1 VPEPKETREGEGR
14 YEWRPLASNE
24 RIQEGDQYLDYDNG
38 HKQNWRQVPAIA
50 VGELVENTPIR
61 RRAPAPQP
69 PAEQVPSVDIVRHE
83 REELRKANAELPER
97 FKDAEHERDLYKKQ
111 FTHALHCVNT
121 AFQDDY
127 KDECILPDYL
137 RIGDCKFTG
146 VIRLAKDF
154 QRLQDERDQL
164 EARCKELEKEIEIE
178 DVANQNALKSV
189 MNERDQLR
197 TQLAQWQGA
206 SKELD
211 KIVMEEISE
220 REASHD
226 LLDDIASTI
235 LCEEVNWTFHNLKWR
250 EALEVAKSMRFERSK
265 LLAELNESRNELA
278 TAKAEMASL
287 TKSAEKFVQESGL
300 EFASHWTLGEC
311 LEQTHYQVHAIHA
324 ELAKLQGEAKG
335 EGWRGLL
342 TTLMHRAYMRLDYRE
357 ADEIANFLGVP
368 SPIVHEMQD
377 L

>member
-1 VPEPKETREGEGR
+1 MTPSSPSDVKNESDPNWPLSSYDANDWATAFCSHFPPFDHGTAVVWFASALMRGYDEHARRFPITPDPQQEQTVSNPKSVLAVKVPEDWTPTIGAIPAVPEPKETREGEGR

-127 KDECILPDYL
+127 KDGCILPDYL
-137 RIGDCKFTG
+137 RLGDCKFTG

-164 EARCKELEKEIEIE
+164 AVRCKDLEKEIEIE
-178 DVANQNALKSV
+178 DAANQKALKSV
-189 MNERDQLR
+189 MNERDQLAAR
-197 TQLAQWQGA
+197 CKEYQEQLQDFDRMRG
-206 SKELD
+206 
-211 KIVMEEISE
+211 E
-220 REASHD
+220 R
-226 LLDDIASTI
+226 DIY
-235 LCEEVNWTFHNLKWR
+235 KR
-250 EALEVAKSMRFERSK
+250 
-265 LLAELNESRNELA
+265 ELA
-278 TAKAEMASL
+278 TAKADAMKLINRNSL
-287 TKSAEKFVQESGL
+287 SI
-300 EFASHWTLGEC
+300 
-311 LEQTHYQVHAIHA
+311 YDYN
-324 ELAKLQGEAKG
+324 ELVK
-335 EGWRGLL
+335 R
-342 TTLMHRAYMRLDYRE
+342 Y
-357 ADEIANFLGVP
+357 F
-368 SPIVHEMQD
+368 
-377 L
+377 